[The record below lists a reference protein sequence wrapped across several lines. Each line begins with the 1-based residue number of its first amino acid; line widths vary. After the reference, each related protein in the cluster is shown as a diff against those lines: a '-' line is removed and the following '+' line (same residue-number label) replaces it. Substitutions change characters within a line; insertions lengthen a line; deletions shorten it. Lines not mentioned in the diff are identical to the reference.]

1 MEPRAP
7 GVAQWRLA
15 VAGFIAAI
23 VVLIGGIAAA
33 LTKDDN
39 DNKSSTGA
47 SAASASSTSTTT
59 ASSSAS
65 SSSSAASTTTT
76 TAASTTTVPGS
87 TTTTARASTSASS
100 APAALTESD
109 AERVSNGLFSAYR
122 AGDKT
127 AASQFATTEVVNG
140 LFAVPFHEAQ
150 FQGCTADGRFF
161 ICRFANSTSGAT
173 YDFTVQAAPHTGTP
187 LVVVFEYQGPSDTT
201 TTSTTTTSTTTTT
214 IAVNLG

>member
-1 MEPRAP
+1 MEPRAA

-15 VAGFIAAI
+15 VVGFIAAI

-33 LTKDDN
+33 LTNDDS
-39 DNKSSTGA
+39 DNNKTSGA
-47 SAASASSTSTTT
+47 SAAGTSSTTT
-59 ASSSAS
+59 TATKSAS
-65 SSSSAASTTTT
+65 SSSTTTTSAPTTTTPAGSTTTT
-76 TAASTTTVPGS
+76 TASTT
-87 TTTTARASTSASS
+87 STSAPS

-122 AGDKT
+122 AGDD
-127 AASQFATTEVVNG
+127 AAARQFATTEVVNG

-161 ICRFANSTSGAT
+161 VCRFANSGTGAT
-173 YDFTVQAAPHTGTP
+173 YDFTVQAAPRTGTP
-187 LVVVFEYQGPSDTT
+187 LVVVFHYQGPSDAT

-214 IAVNLG
+214 IVPSIG